1 MQSDLS
7 IVIDEGKGYE
17 NDNLIVLKDKE
28 EDSNDVII

>member
-17 NDNLIVLKDKE
+17 NDNLKDIE
-28 EDSNDVII
+28 EESNEVVI